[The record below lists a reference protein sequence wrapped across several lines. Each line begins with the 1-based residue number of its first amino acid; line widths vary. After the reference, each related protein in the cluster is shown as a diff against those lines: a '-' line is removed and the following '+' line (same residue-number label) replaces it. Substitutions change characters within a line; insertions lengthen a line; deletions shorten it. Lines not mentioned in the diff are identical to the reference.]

1 MHLVVNVERRRDVEV
16 LPAVKMAWTQ
26 NIECDAMEG
35 TMNRAFIGT
44 AAALRLV
51 GLERRGLRT
60 YRYIV

>member
-35 TMNRAFIGT
+35 AMNRAFIRT
-44 AAALRLV
+44 AAALEF
-51 GLERRGLRT
+51 GS
-60 YRYIV
+60 